1 MNKTPEQ
8 KARDNIDKM
17 LEKSGWK
24 VVDKNAIGWAG
35 PRLDPEV
42 LEYQTDTKIWKW
54 VWIGNHILSVRLDG
68 VLLRIYCFY

>member
-24 VVDKNAIGWAG
+24 VVDKNAIDWGLG
-35 PRLDPEV
+35 LDSEV
-42 LEYQTDTKIWKW
+42 MEYQTDTKIW
-54 VWIGNHILSVRLDG
+54 N
-68 VLLRIYCFY
+68 